1 MLYNGISTVDSQD
14 KINFELVLTPPFIV
28 RIKV

>member
-14 KINFELVLTPPFIV
+14 NMNFELVLNPLFII

>member
-1 MLYNGISTVDSQD
+1 MLYNGISTADSQD
-14 KINFELVLTPPFIV
+14 KINFELVLTLPFII

>member
-14 KINFELVLTPPFIV
+14 KINFELVLTPQFII